1 MQSTADVK
9 ITLLCGGGVLKVH
22 FTDREVLPQKMTHKM
37 MNRRLI
43 GENDLKKV

>member
-22 FTDREVLPQKMTHKM
+22 FTDREVLPQKMTHKL
-37 MNRRLI
+37 NRRCI
-43 GENDLKKV
+43 GVNDLQKF